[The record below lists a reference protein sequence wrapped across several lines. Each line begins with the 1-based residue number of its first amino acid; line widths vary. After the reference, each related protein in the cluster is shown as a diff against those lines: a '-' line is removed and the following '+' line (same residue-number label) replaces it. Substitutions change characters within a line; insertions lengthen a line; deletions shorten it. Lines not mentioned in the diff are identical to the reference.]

1 MNEATRVCP
10 ACPPPTMEDW
20 KTRITQIRPVE
31 KQASDPEQACLVLIY
46 PAGAE
51 LGKRYELAG
60 AKEITIGRGADCD
73 IQVDRDSVSRR
84 HAKVTRAGT
93 GWTVADLG
101 STNGSYVNDAQITQY
116 SLRDG
121 DLLKIGNAIFKFLV
135 GGNIETAYHEEIYR
149 MTIIDG
155 LTQAFNKRYFIE
167 NLEKEIPRCT
177 RHQRPLSL
185 VMFDIDHFKKINDE
199 HGHLTGDY
207 VLKELARRV
216 RTRVRKEEVFARY
229 GGEEFALTLPE
240 TSRDQ
245 SMKVAEDLRRL
256 VSAEPFDFEGDHIAV
271 IDLARRRHD
280 GERGRRRRVHQ
291 DGRRQSLQGQARRPQ
306 QGHRLGLRPPA
317 LESPGRAERSAGGR
331 RDYIDVQMVA
341 QVICE
346 VVAAGG
352 GVGVPVA
359 PVPRSMEMVSSSQVV
374 ALAGEPLDAQLGV
387 SVRCAGCTTG
397 WQLGGSLHVAGVG
410 DTKQLPLL

>member
-1 MNEATRVCP
+1 
-10 ACPPPTMEDW
+10 MEDW

-31 KQASDPEQACLVLIY
+31 KQAADPEQACLVLIY

-60 AKEITIGRGADCD
+60 TREVVIGRGGDCD

-84 HAKVTRAGT
+84 HAKVSRT
-93 GWTVADLG
+93 GHGWEVQDLG
-101 STNGSYVNDAQITQY
+101 STNGSYVNDAQITHY
-116 SLRDG
+116 GLRDG

-135 GGNIETAYHEEIYR
+135 GGNIESAYHEEIYR

-155 LTQAFNKRYFIE
+155 LTQAYNKRYFVE

-207 VLKELARRV
+207 VLREMARRV

-240 TSRDQ
+240 TSREQ
-245 SMKVAEDLRRL
+245 AIKVSEDLRRL
-256 VSAEPFDFEGDHIAV
+256 VSAEPFDFEGDRIPV
-271 IDLARRRHD
+271 TI
-280 GERGRRRRVHQ
+280 
-291 DGRRQSLQGQARRPQ
+291 SL
-306 QGHRLGLRPPA
+306 
-317 LESPGRAERSAGGR
+317 
-331 RDYIDVQMVA
+331 
-341 QVICE
+341 
-346 VVAAGG
+346 
-352 GVGVPVA
+352 GVGTTVNEIA
-359 PVPRSMEMVSSSQVV
+359 CDAFIKIADENLYKAKRSGRNRVV
-374 ALAGEPLDAQLGV
+374 G
-387 SVRCAGCTTG
+387 
-397 WQLGGSLHVAGVG
+397 
-410 DTKQLPLL
+410 